1 MANATQILLAGRTGA
16 LAPVASR
23 MRLPSGSP
31 EEAATL
37 ESLSDWVLHFVKAL
51 IALAEG
57 GLRRESS
64 PSPKVKLQ
72 YCSGPLEGLVESL
85 LASGLQVPEG
95 YGETPEW
102 LQADKYHKLSEFET
116 TMKAVV
122 SNTVAAIIRSG
133 FATMPYNGTVL
144 LGRYDDLA
152 KAKGR
157 RPTRK
162 VSTKPAPSSMSP
174 TDYILA
180 TFGSK

>member
-23 MRLPSGSP
+23 MRLPEGSP

-37 ESLSDWVLHFVKAL
+37 ESLTDWDLHFVKAL

-57 GLRRESS
+57 GMRREAS

-72 YCSGPLEGLVESL
+72 YCSGPLQGLVESL

-122 SNTVAAIIRSG
+122 SNTVAAICDSG

-144 LGRYDDLA
+144 LGRHDDLA

-157 RPTRK
+157 RTRK
-162 VSTKPAPSSMSP
+162 VSTKPAPASMSP